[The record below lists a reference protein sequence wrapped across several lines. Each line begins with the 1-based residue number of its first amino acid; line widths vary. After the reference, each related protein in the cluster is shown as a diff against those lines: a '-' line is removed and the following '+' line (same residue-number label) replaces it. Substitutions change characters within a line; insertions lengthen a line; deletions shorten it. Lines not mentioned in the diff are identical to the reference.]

1 MSTPVE
7 IVSDNAGEVVD
18 IEVERAKARE
28 KAMLQTA
35 QLNLQAMRSFGR
47 VTANNRF

>member
-7 IVSDNAGEVVD
+7 IVSDNAGEVID
-18 IEVERAKARE
+18 IEVQRAAERE

-35 QLNLQAMRSFGR
+35 QLNLGHMRSFGR
-47 VTANNRF
+47 PSAANRL

>member
-7 IVSDNAGEVVD
+7 IVSDNAGEMMD

-35 QLNLQAMRSFGR
+35 SLNLAAMRSFDR
-47 VTANNRF
+47 PSRSLSI